1 MNLNK
6 IIQNLF
12 PNTEYTLEKTDLGLT
27 NINYIL
33 TTPTQKYMIRLP
45 YSDELKIVDFQHE
58 YEAIKLTRD
67 YNLDVP
73 IFYYDKKTGIKITY
87 YIEDTYT
94 YQTCPFTNKIE
105 RVAHLMKKFHSINK
119 TSPYDFNPLIR
130 YEQYKQQ
137 IKNPIYDLSFAEG
150 IIDKIKKIAA
160 STTLCHNDWVD
171 GNILFA
177 ENKTYLID
185 YEYAGNNDP
194 LFDVMSFLTE
204 NNINDNIL
212 RNRFYS
218 IYFDSL
224 DETTKNKL
232 DLWEAFHHLLWCNWA
247 MMMYESRSKS
257 IYKEIAKEKY
267 LSLEEKIHTLKLMEV
282 L

>member
-33 TTPTQKYMIRLP
+33 TTPTQKYMVRFP

-58 YEAIKLTRD
+58 YEAIKITKD

-94 YQTCPFTNKIE
+94 YQTCPFTDKIE
-105 RVAHLMKKFHSINK
+105 RVAHLMKKFHTINK

-130 YEQYKQQ
+130 YKQYKQQ

-150 IIDKIKKIAA
+150 IIDKIKKIAT

-171 GNILFA
+171 GNILFT

-204 NNINDNIL
+204 NNINDTIL

-218 IYFDSL
+218 IYFDSF

-232 DLWEAFHHLLWCNWA
+232 ELWETFHHLLWCNWA
-247 MMMYESRSKS
+247 MMMYESRNKT

-267 LSLEEKIHTLKLMEV
+267 LALKEKIHTLKQMEV